1 MGKRA
6 LVLSGGGSRG
16 AYQVGAIQHLLGECA
31 IDYDIITGIS
41 VGALNGSYLSMF
53 KRGDGYSA
61 ARGLLDVWKQVSD
74 RAIYKKWF
82 AGRLAALWRP
92 SVYNSKP
99 LQKLVEQT
107 LDTQLMRS
115 SGKKLIVGAVSM
127 TTGRYRTWNES
138 DEDVVD
144 AVKASSAFPGMF
156 LPVEIDGEVWV
167 DGGIRE
173 VAPVN
178 DAIQAGAT
186 HIDVILNQPRELPV
200 KLADTSAV
208 GSISR
213 IVEIMMSES
222 TSNDLKRVELYNE
235 ILRYQHLEGKQHIH
249 LNVLEPKRVL
259 VQNALDFSTA
269 KIGEN
274 IMQGHL
280 DATGMDW
287 SFE

>member
-1 MGKRA
+1 MKRA

-16 AYQVGAIQHLLGECA
+16 AYQVGVIQHLLGERA

-53 KRGDGYSA
+53 NRGDGNSA
-61 ARGLLDVWKQVSD
+61 ARGLLNIWKKVND

-82 AGRLAALWRP
+82 FGRLAALWRP

-99 LQKLVEQT
+99 LQNLLDEN
-107 LDTQLMRS
+107 LDTKLMRS

-127 TTGRYRTWNES
+127 TTGRYRTWDES
-138 DEDVVD
+138 DDDIVD

-200 KLADTSAV
+200 RSADTSAV

-213 IVEIMMSES
+213 IFETMLSEA

-235 ILRYQHLEGKQHIH
+235 ILRYQHLEGKKHIH

-259 VQNALDFSTA
+259 IQDALNFSPT

-274 IMQGHL
+274 IKQGHL
-280 DATGMDW
+280 DAAGMDW